1 MASRRL
7 DMPSFKY
14 YLKKRNRIF
23 LSVFSGLFLLLII
36 GFFAYFIESTY
47 QDFLQSIVFIFGVIY
62 FIGLLVAK
70 QMMVTISMYTHYYR
84 MIDENLPPFEVVHH
98 PYDASFSQ
106 ELTKHQFTIG
116 VDRPLYQIYYRMFPR
131 LPYVKRT
138 GLSMMWI
145 VITKTTMDTYDS
157 RIEDDVVFIKSK
169 IPQSQRIQNE
179 ITLVFHQQD
188 SWNDAN
194 KVEGQKIVNFYVQN
208 RAMIC
213 IPCAVMPSK
222 KQIYALRPNKKFPN
236 KYYFVA
242 IQFLK
247 EITSAKA
254 NLNES

>member
-14 YLKKRNRIF
+14 YLRKRNWIF
-23 LSVFSGLFLLLII
+23 LSVFSSLFLILII
-36 GFFAYFIESTY
+36 GFFAYFIESNY
-47 QDFLQSIVFIFGVIY
+47 QDILQSIVFIFGVIY

-70 QMMVTISMYTHYYR
+70 QMMVTISMYTYYYR

-98 PYDASFSQ
+98 PYDTSFNK

-138 GLSMMWI
+138 GLSMIWI
-145 VITKTTMDTYDS
+145 VITKAKMDTYDS

-169 IPQSQRIQNE
+169 IPESQRIQNE
-179 ITLVFHQQD
+179 ITLVFHQLD
-188 SWNDAN
+188 SWNESN
-194 KVEGQKIVNFYVQN
+194 KVKVQKIVNFYVQN

-213 IPCAVMPSK
+213 IPCAVIASK

-242 IQFLK
+242 IQFLR
-247 EITSAKA
+247 EITSAKT
-254 NLNES
+254 NRNES